1 MMLPEKGSDLCIK
14 LIRPPLV
21 GACEGIIFFVYD
33 LCDGY
38 LCILLICP

>member
-21 GACEGIIFFVYD
+21 GACEGIIFFLSMIYVMGIYVS
-33 LCDGY
+33 C
-38 LCILLICP
+38 